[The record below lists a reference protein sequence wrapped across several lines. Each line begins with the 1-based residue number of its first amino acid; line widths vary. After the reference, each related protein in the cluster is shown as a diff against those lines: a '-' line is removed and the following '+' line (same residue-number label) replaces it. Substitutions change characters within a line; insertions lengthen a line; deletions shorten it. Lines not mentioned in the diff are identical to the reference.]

1 MDVVVIFISLSAYL
15 IVHTGL
21 EWFKPIK
28 KGWRRCSRHSFSFCK
43 IKPRK
48 LILFLNKSIIIA

>member
-28 KGWRRCSRHSFSFCK
+28 KGWRRLQPPFLLFCK
-43 IKPRK
+43 IKQRK
-48 LILFLNKSIIIA
+48 LILFPNKSTIIA